1 MAIADSEPPGPLRSA
16 EPIVPAR
23 HIGRWIWSAVVLL
36 VLVALVDSMVT
47 NSRFGWG
54 TVGQYFTSD
63 FILAG
68 VGRTILLTVATMVI
82 GVLLGT
88 FVAVTRMSANPL
100 LAGAGWFYVWIF
112 RSTPLLV
119 QLLFWYNLSA
129 LYPSLSLGVPFGPT
143 LLSGNANDIIT
154 PLTAALLGLGLQ
166 SAAYC
171 AEIIRGGILSVD
183 PGQTE
188 AALAL
193 GMTRLLVLRRILL
206 PQAMRV
212 IVPPLGNETVS
223 TLKAT
228 SLVSVISLADL
239 LYSAQI
245 VYSRTFQTIPL
256 LLVAVLWYL
265 IMTSIL
271 SVGQY
276 YVEAYFGRGGAR
288 ESVRMSL
295 RQVLNGFLVLR
306 PWASAHER

>member
-1 MAIADSEPPGPLRSA
+1 MSVASEPAGPRPAADS
-16 EPIVPAR
+16 IVPAR
-23 HIGRWIWSAVVLL
+23 HIGRWVWSVVVLL
-36 VLVALVDSMVT
+36 LVIGLFDSTLT
-47 NSRFGWG
+47 NPRFGWA
-54 TVGQYFTSD
+54 TVSQYFTSD

-68 VGRTILLTVATMVI
+68 IGRTVLLTLATMLI
-82 GVLLGT
+82 GVVLGT
-88 FVAVTRMSANPL
+88 LVAVMRMSSNPL

-129 LYPSLSLGVPFGPT
+129 LYPSLSIGIPFGPT
-143 LLSGNANDIIT
+143 LVSANANDVIT
-154 PLTAALLGLGLQ
+154 PLSAALLGLGLQ
-166 SAAYC
+166 CAAYC

-212 IVPPLGNETVS
+212 IVPPLGNETIS
-223 TLKAT
+223 TIKAT

-245 VYSRTFQTIPL
+245 IYSRTFQTIPL

-265 IMTSIL
+265 IMTSVL
-271 SVGQY
+271 SIGQFY
-276 YVEAYFGRGGAR
+276 LERYLGRGSAR
-288 ESVRMSL
+288 
-295 RQVLNGFLVLR
+295 QTAKFGFREALSGFVVLR
-306 PWASAHER
+306 PSASAHER

>member
-1 MAIADSEPPGPLRSA
+1 M
-16 EPIVPAR
+16 PAR
-23 HIGRWIWSAVVLL
+23 HVGRWVWSLVVLL
-36 VLVALVDSMVT
+36 LLLSIIDSMIT
-47 NSRFGWG
+47 NPRFAWT

-68 VGRTILLTVATMVI
+68 IGRTILLTVATLVI
-82 GVLLGT
+82 GVVLGT
-88 FVAVTRMSANPL
+88 LVAVTRMSSNPL
-100 LAGAGWFYVWIF
+100 LAGVGWFYVWVF

-129 LYPSLSLGVPFGPT
+129 LYPMLSIGVPFGPA
-143 LLSGNANDIIT
+143 LVSANANDIIT

-193 GMTRLLVLRRILL
+193 GMTRWLVLRRILL

-212 IVPPLGNETVS
+212 IVPPLGNEAVS
-223 TLKAT
+223 TIKAT

-245 VYSRTFQTIPL
+245 IYSRTFQTIPL

-265 IMTSIL
+265 VITSIL
-271 SVGQY
+271 SIGQY
-276 YVEAYFGRGGAR
+276 YVEAYLGRGTAR
-288 ESVRMSL
+288 PSAQVGL
-295 RQVLNGFLVLR
+295 RQALSGFVTLR

>member
-1 MAIADSEPPGPLRSA
+1 V

-23 HIGRWIWSAVVLL
+23 HIGRWISAAVVLL
-36 VLVALVDSMVT
+36 LVISLVDSMVT
-47 NSRFGWG
+47 NPRFGWG
-54 TVGQYFTSD
+54 TVSQYFTSE

-68 VGRTILLTVATMVI
+68 IGRTIFLTLATMLI

-88 FVAVTRMSANPL
+88 LIAVMRMSANPL
-100 LAGAGWFYVWIF
+100 LSGAGWLYVWIF

-129 LYPSLSLGVPFGPT
+129 LYPLLSIGVPFGPT
-143 LLSGNANDIIT
+143 LVSVSANDLIT

-183 PGQTE
+183 PGQTDS
-188 AALAL
+188 ALAL
-193 GMTRLLVLRRILL
+193 GMTRVLVLRRILL

-212 IVPPLGNETVS
+212 IVPPLGNETIS
-223 TLKAT
+223 TIKAT

-239 LYSAQI
+239 LYSVQI
-245 VYSRTFQTIPL
+245 IYSRTFQTIPL

-265 IMTSIL
+265 IITSIL
-271 SVGQY
+271 SIGQFY
-276 YVEAYFGRGGAR
+276 LEGYLGRGTAR
-288 ESVRMSL
+288 QSARLGL
-295 RQVLNGFLVLR
+295 RQALSGFVTFR

>member
-1 MAIADSEPPGPLRSA
+1 
-16 EPIVPAR
+16 VPAR
-23 HIGRWIWSAVVLL
+23 HTGRWVWAAVVLL
-36 VLVALVDSMVT
+36 LVIGLVDSMVT
-47 NSRFGWG
+47 NPRFGWA
-54 TVGQYFTSD
+54 TVSQYFTSE
-63 FILAG
+63 FVLAG
-68 VGRTILLTVATMVI
+68 IGRTILLTLATMLI

-88 FVAVTRMSANPL
+88 LIAVMRMSANPL
-100 LAGAGWFYVWIF
+100 LSGAGWFYVWIF

-129 LYPSLSLGVPFGPT
+129 LYPLLSIGVPFGPT
-143 LLSGNANDIIT
+143 LLAANANDLIT

-183 PGQTE
+183 PGQTD

-193 GMTRLLVLRRILL
+193 GMTRVLVLRRILL

-212 IVPPLGNETVS
+212 IVPPLGNETIS
-223 TLKAT
+223 TIKAT

-239 LYSAQI
+239 LYSVQI
-245 VYSRTFQTIPL
+245 IYSRTFQTIPL

-265 IMTSIL
+265 IITSVL
-271 SVGQY
+271 SIGQFY
-276 YVEAYFGRGGAR
+276 LEGYLGRGTSRQAVPFG
-288 ESVRMSL
+288 L
-295 RQVLNGFLVLR
+295 RQALRGFVTLR

>member
-1 MAIADSEPPGPLRSA
+1 MAVAAPEPPGPRHSV

-23 HIGRWIWSAVVLL
+23 HLGRWIWSAVVLL
-36 VLVALVDSMVT
+36 LVVALLDSMVT
-47 NSRFGWG
+47 NPRFGWG
-54 TVGQYFTSD
+54 TVSQYFTSE

-68 VGRTILLTVATMVI
+68 IGRTILLTLATMLI
-82 GVLLGT
+82 GVVLGT
-88 FVAVTRMSANPL
+88 IVAVMRMSTNPL

-129 LYPSLSLGVPFGPT
+129 LYPFLSVGIPFGPT
-143 LLSGNANDIIT
+143 LASANANDVIT

-206 PQAMRV
+206 PQALRV
-212 IVPPLGNETVS
+212 IVPPLGNETIS
-223 TLKAT
+223 TIKAT

-245 VYSRTFQTIPL
+245 IYSRTFQTIPL

-265 IMTSIL
+265 IVTSVL
-271 SVGQY
+271 SIGQFYLERHLGRSTSRQPGAVG
-276 YVEAYFGRGGAR
+276 
-288 ESVRMSL
+288 L
-295 RQVLNGFLVLR
+295 RQALSGLVVLR

>member
-1 MAIADSEPPGPLRSA
+1 MAVAVSEPPGPRHSA

-23 HIGRWIWSAVVLL
+23 HLGRWIWSAVVLL
-36 VLVALVDSMVT
+36 LVLALLDSMVT
-47 NSRFGWG
+47 NPRFGWG
-54 TVGQYFTSD
+54 TVSQYFTSE

-68 VGRTILLTVATMVI
+68 IGRTILLTLATMLI
-82 GVLLGT
+82 GVVLGT
-88 FVAVTRMSANPL
+88 IVAVMRMSSNPL

-129 LYPSLSLGVPFGPT
+129 LYPLLSIGIPFGPT
-143 LLSGNANDIIT
+143 LASANANDVIT

-212 IVPPLGNETVS
+212 IVPPLGNETIS
-223 TLKAT
+223 TIKAT

-245 VYSRTFQTIPL
+245 IYSRTFQTIPL

-265 IMTSIL
+265 IVTSVL
-271 SVGQY
+271 SIGQFY
-276 YVEAYFGRGGAR
+276 LERHLGRGSSR
-288 ESVRMSL
+288 EPAAAGL
-295 RQVLNGFLVLR
+295 RRALSGLVVLR